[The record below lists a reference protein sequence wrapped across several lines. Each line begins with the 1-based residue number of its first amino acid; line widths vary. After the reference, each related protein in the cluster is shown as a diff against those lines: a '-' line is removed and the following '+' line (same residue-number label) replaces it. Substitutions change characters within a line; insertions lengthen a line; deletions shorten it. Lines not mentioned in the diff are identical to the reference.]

1 MASKTSTKPVGI
13 QCEPV
18 LGVRNVYK
26 YSKKGSTTEAYVID
40 RESLSKSIPIKELQ
54 YPGIYFLIG
63 DALDGSDI
71 RNVYVGK
78 AGLHNSKNKDENQAI
93 LGRLRQHDTSKT
105 ESYRDLWKFAV
116 AITQY
121 SVEKTS
127 GSTAELYGSWGLTEV
142 SNLENIFYHNL
153 PSNCKLN
160 SAEPNLGSD
169 FRDNTDYSGLV
180 TQIKELLV
188 ASGSID
194 FDEGVNLQETGVYD
208 AAEQVEPVEQKE
220 QVGNSE
226 SVKTTVKESAVTTNI
241 NPLASVPEYTTPKK
255 TVRQVEDCINPELLN
270 PNTTFIDLACKG
282 GEFLKELYNRLMQA
296 ESLIAEF
303 PNEMERSV
311 HILSNQ
317 LYGVALSNVS
327 ADKARR
333 NLLGYGKNIV
343 TIPNYI
349 SILKAS
355 YGTAARRA
363 KQLGL
368 IYEHTD
374 IKDVLKGLF
383 KTESGDPV
391 KFDVVIGNPPYQEAT
406 ASIYDKFI
414 DIGIDMAD
422 KQVCMITKNN
432 WLVSET
438 MSNIRDKMIKNGLKD
453 IINYPVVREVFS
465 NVTPCVSIFNI
476 DKHYSGEVTYSE
488 IAGGVEKKKFKAD
501 FSGIGMITT
510 DKRDAVII
518 EHIMKS
524 IETLG
529 NFGHHTFP
537 VECFRI
543 NSNCTVGRGFR
554 TYDLEAYAKPTAE
567 ATVTLMMMHNDY
579 EPYFLYIKPCDIPSR
594 AELAN
599 QWKIVCGR
607 IFQTNG
613 KIISNIRGLPP
624 VSVSS
629 SSWGVIFASSDKDEA
644 IKASKYIQTRL
655 FRYLVSLRLSDGLNG
670 ITEARF
676 KFVPDLAQLNWAD
689 IGVDDELCDVEDKL
703 YKLFG
708 LDSLIVDASTG
719 QTAAEFIN
727 STVEKY

>member
-26 YSKKGSTTEAYVID
+26 FSKKGSTTEAYVID

-105 ESYRDLWKFAV
+105 ESYRDLWNFAV

-169 FRDNTDYSGLV
+169 FHDNTDYSGLV
-180 TQIKELLV
+180 AQIKELLV

-194 FDEGVNLQETGVYD
+194 FEEGVNLQETGVYD
-208 AAEQVEPVEQKE
+208 AETPVEQTNVKNE
-220 QVGNSE
+220 GQSE
-226 SVKTTVKESAVTTNI
+226 HAKTTVKESAVTTNI

-270 PNTTFIDLACKG
+270 PHTTFIDLACKG

-303 PNEMERSV
+303 PNEFARSA

-349 SILKAS
+349 GILKDS
-355 YGTAARRA
+355 YGTAARKA

-391 KFDVVIGNPPYQEAT
+391 KFDVVIGNPPYQESTSAGNNGGK
-406 ASIYDKFI
+406 AIYDSFVMLGM
-414 DIGIDMAD
+414 DIAD
-422 KQVCMITKNN
+422 DVCMIIKNN
-432 WLVSET
+432 WMNSDTLGSLRT
-438 MSNIRDKMIKNGLKD
+438 KMLDFGMSKL
-453 IINYPVVREVFS
+453 INYPVLGEVFPG
-465 NVTPCVSIFNI
+465 NGIAASIICLSKGYRGNTE
-476 DKHYSGEVTYSE
+476 YSEVADGKVVGTYSE
-488 IAGGVEKKKFKAD
+488 KLCNSKKFIPTSSYELSIASKVAD
-501 FSGIGMITT
+501 DT
-510 DKRDAVII
+510 DKFFDERFVGLSPFGINTNGAVGRDSYIDEQSSRDAEFDTEIMYSRYRAFVRREDVPKNSDLIDMYKIACPKQVHKTSNPIPEVIPLGPGKI
-518 EHIMKS
+518 CSASYSIMYCCNDPYEGTAVYKYINTRFFRFLVYCLSDTLCGLGSYRVSIVPLQDFTDKS
-524 IETLG
+524 D
-529 NFGHHTFP
+529 
-537 VECFRI
+537 I
-543 NSNCTVGRGFR
+543 NWQQSVDEVDEQLFKK
-554 TYDLEAYAKPTAE
+554 YKLSDDEVAYIKKTIKPT
-567 ATVTLMMMHNDY
+567 V
-579 EPYFLYIKPCDIPSR
+579 
-594 AELAN
+594 
-599 QWKIVCGR
+599 
-607 IFQTNG
+607 
-613 KIISNIRGLPP
+613 
-624 VSVSS
+624 
-629 SSWGVIFASSDKDEA
+629 
-644 IKASKYIQTRL
+644 
-655 FRYLVSLRLSDGLNG
+655 
-670 ITEARF
+670 
-676 KFVPDLAQLNWAD
+676 
-689 IGVDDELCDVEDKL
+689 
-703 YKLFG
+703 
-708 LDSLIVDASTG
+708 
-719 QTAAEFIN
+719 
-727 STVEKY
+727 

>member
-18 LGVRNVYK
+18 IGVRNVYK
-26 YSKKGSTTEAYVID
+26 FSKKGSTTEAYVID

-105 ESYRDLWKFAV
+105 ESYRNLWNFAV

-169 FRDNTDYSGLV
+169 FHDNTDYSSLV
-180 TQIKELLV
+180 AQIKELLV

-194 FDEGVNLQETGVYD
+194 FEEGVNLQETGVYD
-208 AAEQVEPVEQKE
+208 AETPVEQAKVE
-220 QVGNSE
+220 NERQNE
-226 SVKTTVKESAVTTNI
+226 PVKTTVKESAVTTNI

-270 PNTTFIDLACKG
+270 PHTTFIDLACKG

-303 PNEMERSV
+303 PNEFARSA

-355 YGTAARRA
+355 CETSSR
-363 KQLGL
+363 KQQQLVLDFGQKN
-368 IYEHTD
+368 
-374 IKDVLKGLF
+374 IKEVLKDLF

-391 KFDVVIGNPPYQEAT
+391 RFDVVIGNPPYQEAS

-453 IINYPVVREVFS
+453 IINYPVAREVFS
-465 NVTPCVSIFNI
+465 NVSPCVSIFNI
-476 DKHYSGEVTYSE
+476 DKHYSGEITYSE
-488 IAGGVEKKKFKAD
+488 IVGGVEKKRFTDD

-518 EHIMKS
+518 KHIMRS

-537 VECFRI
+537 DECFRI

-567 ATVTLMMMHNDY
+567 ATVALMMMHDDH

-594 AELAN
+594 VELAN
-599 QWKIVCGR
+599 KWKVVCGSR
-607 IFQTNG
+607 IQTGG
-613 KIISNIRGLPP
+613 KVITNLRGLQPA
-624 VSVSS
+624 SVCSK
-629 SSWGVIFASSDKDEA
+629 SWGVIFASYDKDEA

-655 FRYLVSLRLSDGLNG
+655 FRYLVSLRCSDGLNVL
-670 ITEARF
+670 TVDRF
-676 KFVPDLAQLNWAD
+676 RLVPDLAQLNWAD

-727 STVEKY
+727 SAVEKY

>member
-40 RESLSKSIPIKELQ
+40 RESLSKSLPIKELQ

-220 QVGNSE
+220 QVGHSE
-226 SVKTTVKESAVTTNI
+226 PAKTTVKESAVTTNI

-349 SILKAS
+349 GILKAS

-406 ASIYDKFI
+406 GGGRGASGMALYHYFVDFGTDIADQCAMIIPARWMSDKPNGISDDALIKMRTRTDIAHLI
-414 DIGIDMAD
+414 DFGDE
-422 KQVCMITKNN
+422 QVFDGVN
-432 WLVSET
+432 VAG
-438 MSNIRDKMIKNGLKD
+438 GLC
-453 IINYPVVREVFS
+453 ILH
-465 NVTPCVSIFNI
+465 I
-476 DKHYSGEVTYSE
+476 DKSVHNGRIDV
-488 IAGGVEKKKFKAD
+488 AG
-501 FSGIGMITT
+501 SII
-510 DKRDAVII
+510 RDAVYKRIVLKV
-518 EHIMKS
+518 MS
-524 IETLG
+524 DR
-529 NFGHHTFP
+529 NFVSMAQYITSD
-537 VECFRI
+537 CFRSGDYM
-543 NSNCTVGRGFR
+543 NSGWDGFSILD
-554 TYDLEAYAKPTAE
+554 TDKY
-567 ATVTLMMMHNDY
+567 N
-579 EPYFLYIKPCDIPSR
+579 IKYYC
-594 AELAN
+594 
-599 QWKIVCGR
+599 
-607 IFQTNG
+607 
-613 KIISNIRGLPP
+613 
-624 VSVSS
+624 
-629 SSWGVIFASSDKDEA
+629 SDKDSIFGFGYVSADQIIKGHDVVGQYKVGIRSASPVNSQVISDGFVMEPNSCCSRTFVVLHGADVFSCENDCNNA
-644 IKASKYIQTRL
+644 IKYLKTRFARACIKSIKSTQNASAKAY
-655 FRYLVSLRLSDGLNG
+655 
-670 ITEARF
+670 
-676 KFVPDLAQLNWAD
+676 KFVPMQDFTNSSDIDWSQPISSIDEQLFKKYKLS
-689 IGVDDELCDVEDKL
+689 DDEVAYIRKTI
-703 YKLFG
+703 KQN
-708 LDSLIVDASTG
+708 I
-719 QTAAEFIN
+719 
-727 STVEKY
+727 